1 MPITS
6 LCFLPTLLQT
16 LLHNQGVAT
25 EHFELAAGIGRLRC
39 PDNNLKGALHVLRGY
54 GNDGSHYSMTNP
66 MPMMQHRC
74 DVLVLM
80 GSMAAYAYDKML
92 QQLL

>member
-16 LLHNQGVAT
+16 LLHNQGVVT